1 MTKGYYTI
9 AEAFLEAR
17 KTSCYLPKAFVDF
30 VESAAVHKFNRNDK
44 TILLYADYSALQID
58 ADTKSVEAVDDATG
72 NLIEITA
79 RLLQYQNNPADIPVY
94 LWRDLREWLRNH
106 SHE

>member
-1 MTKGYYTI
+1 MIKNYTI
-9 AEAFLEAR
+9 GGALLEAR
-17 KTSCYLPKAFVDF
+17 KTSNYSPKAFADF

-58 ADTKSVEAVDDATG
+58 ADTKSVESVDDVTS
-72 NLIEITA
+72 NLIEIVA
-79 RLLQYQNNPADIPVY
+79 RLLQYQNNPADIPAY

-106 SHE
+106 G

>member
-1 MTKGYYTI
+1 MTKSYTI
-9 AEAFLEAR
+9 AAAFLEAR
-17 KTSCYLPKAFVDF
+17 KTSCYLPK

-58 ADTKSVEAVDDATG
+58 ADTKSVESVDDVTG
-72 NLIEITA
+72 NLIEIAA
-79 RLLQYQNNPADIPVY
+79 RLLQYQNNPADIPAY

-106 SHE
+106 D